1 MSKMPQL
8 YPELQPTVEEI
19 LGLPIAEDRKP
30 VLQMVVDHIR
40 KKRELKEAVR
50 LNFICTHNSRRSQ
63 LSQIWAAV
71 AAYSFEIAIESYSG
85 GVEETAFNE
94 LAVRALETQGFRIRK
109 EGTENPHYMVSFASD
124 AEPVLAF
131 SKMYDDPINPSSG
144 FAAIMTCSDADEN
157 CPYIPGTEAR
167 IPLRYEDP
175 KAFDGSPQEGEKYL
189 ERSRQIASEMF
200 YIFSRVAE

>member
-19 LGLPIAEDRKP
+19 LGLPIVEYRKP
-30 VLQMVVDHIR
+30 VLQMVIDYIR
-40 KKRELKEAVR
+40 NKRELREAVR

-71 AAYSFEIAIESYSG
+71 AAYSFEIDIESFSG

-94 LAVRALETQGFRIRK
+94 RAFSALETQGFRIRK
-109 EGTENPHYMVSFASD
+109 EGTENPCYLVSFAQD

-131 SKMYDDPINPSSG
+131 SKMYDDRINPSTG

-157 CPYIPGTEAR
+157 CPYIPGSEAR

-175 KAFDGSPQEGEKYL
+175 KVFDGTAQASEKYL
-189 ERSRQIASEMF
+189 ERSRQIASEMY
-200 YIFSRVAE
+200 YIFSRVAQ

>member
-1 MSKMPQL
+1 MSKLPQL
-8 YPELQPTVEEI
+8 YPELQTEVDEI

-30 VLQMVVDHIR
+30 LLQMVINYIR
-40 KKRELKEAVR
+40 NKRELREAVR

-63 LSQIWAAV
+63 LSQIWAQV
-71 AAYSFEIAIESYSG
+71 AAYSFEIVIESYSG

-94 LAVRALETQGFRIRK
+94 RVLRALETQGFRMRK
-109 EGTENPHYMVSFASD
+109 EGAGNPRYLVSFASD

-131 SKMYDDPINPSSG
+131 SKMYDDPINPSTA

-167 IPLRYEDP
+167 IPLRFDDP
-175 KAFDGSPQEGEKYL
+175 KAFDGTAQESEKYL
-189 ERSRQIASEMF
+189 ERSRQIASEMYF
-200 YIFSRVAE
+200 IFSRVAQ